1 MARKNTIRLLL
12 INASDNESERLI
24 SLFRSAGRVARAHR
38 LNDSA
43 DLEKQ
48 LLDTENPLDLWDLLI
63 ADDHHASLKVEDCL
77 AFLQRKHLP
86 MPMLVVR
93 ADADL
98 PALLAAGAHD
108 VVEPG
113 NDQRLMFSALRALE
127 NSSLRRKLMQM
138 NTQLREAEQRNNLL
152 LGEAAEAIAY
162 VADGMIIAANDLFA
176 KRFGFADGGE
186 MDCLPVVD
194 LIAEEDQD
202 KFKAGLKAGDGSAF
216 ACMGITAEGEQI
228 AVQLLLSTAA
238 VDGEACLQITLQLPE
253 PAGVSTGN
261 QDSDAESGLFSLAY
275 LRRQSGAASLVLV
288 AIDHYEELRAEHGF
302 CASRQ
307 LAAELGHYLGA
318 HHPFAPQTLSARVGE
333 SSFALLLPDIR
344 ADKVLE
350 AAQTFALK
358 LAKQSFACANTQVH
372 ITASIGITET
382 ETDSIDAA
390 LDRGWRAVEMLRA
403 KSTKPGIGN
412 DAQILLPERIR
423 DVTAS
428 QDELLQDAL
437 DANRF
442 LLLFQPVISLR
453 GASGEHYEVLLRMH
467 GGSHGGSHGGTL
479 GGSHGEKDDIA
490 LPDNFINSLGHNAA
504 NAKLDRWVLLEA
516 TKKLAEN
523 RARGNDTRLLINL
536 SSNALLDPTLP
547 SWLGVAIKA
556 AGVPADS
563 LILQLRESDVTN
575 DHKTAKSFIDTI
587 RQLGCKVSF
596 SNFGRALDP
605 LKTLST
611 LGADLVQLD
620 GSFTRELQTG
630 GGMQAL
636 RDVVSHVSATDVRV
650 VIPFVE
656 NASVL
661 ASLWQAGADFIQGHY
676 LQPPGREM
684 NYEFADIA

>member
-38 LNDSA
+38 LSDA
-43 DLEKQ
+43 IDLEKQ
-48 LLDTENPLDLWDLLI
+48 LLDTGNPLDQWDLLI
-63 ADDHHASLKVEDCL
+63 ADDHHGALKVEDCL

-98 PALLAAGAHD
+98 PALLTAGAHD

-127 NSSLRRKLMQM
+127 SSNLRRKLMQM

-152 LGEAAEAIAY
+152 LGDAAEAIAY

-176 KRFGFADGGE
+176 QRFGFADGGE
-186 MDCLPVVD
+186 MDCLPVID
-194 LIAEEDQD
+194 LIADEDQD
-202 KFKAGLKAGDGSAF
+202 KFKTGLKAGDGTEFTCLGVTSN
-216 ACMGITAEGEQI
+216 GDQIT
-228 AVQLLLSTAA
+228 VQLSLSTAA
-238 VDGEACLQITLQLPE
+238 VDGEACLQITLQQ
-253 PAGVSTGN
+253 PAAPGVSEVN
-261 QDSDAESGLFSLAY
+261 SDSDAESGLYSLTY
-275 LRRQSGAASLVLV
+275 LRRQSGTASLVFI
-288 AIDHYEELRAEHGF
+288 AIDHYEELRTQHGF

-307 LAAELGHYLGA
+307 LAAELGHYLGT

-333 SSFALLLPDIR
+333 SCFALLLPDVR
-344 ADKVLE
+344 AEKVLE
-350 AAQTFALK
+350 VAQTFALK
-358 LAKQSFACANTQVH
+358 LAKQSFACADAQVH
-372 ITASIGITET
+372 VTVSIGITHT
-382 ETDSIDAA
+382 EAEPIDAA
-390 LDRGWRAVEMLRA
+390 LDRGWRAVEMLRE

-412 DAQILLPERIR
+412 NAHILLPERAR

-428 QDELLQDAL
+428 QDEVLQDAL
-437 DANRF
+437 DANQF

-453 GASGEHYEVLLRMH
+453 GATGEHYEVLLRMRGETH
-467 GGSHGGSHGGTL
+467 GSSHD
-479 GGSHGEKDDIA
+479 EKENIA
-490 LPDNFINSLGHNAA
+490 LPDNFIDSLGHNAA
-504 NAKLDRWVLLEA
+504 NAKLDRWILLEA

-547 SWLGVAIKA
+547 PWLGVAIKA
-556 AGVPADS
+556 AGLPADS
-563 LILQLRESDVTN
+563 LILQMRESDASN
-575 DHKTAKSFIDTI
+575 DPKAAKNFIDAI

-605 LKTLST
+605 LKTLSS

-636 RDVVSHVSATDVRV
+636 RDVVSRVSATDVRV